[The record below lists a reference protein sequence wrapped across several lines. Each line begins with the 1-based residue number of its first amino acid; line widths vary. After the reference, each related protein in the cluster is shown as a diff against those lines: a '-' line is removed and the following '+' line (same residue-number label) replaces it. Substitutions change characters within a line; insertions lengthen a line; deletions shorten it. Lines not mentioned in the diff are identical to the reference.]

1 MDPTPSTRH
10 PRRHLTR
17 RDALG
22 AATAAAALA
31 PWSAWARETFPDRA
45 VRLIMPW
52 PPGGGGDTQTRL
64 VMQRVAELVGQPIV
78 VDNKAGA
85 NGMLGTRLAIA
96 APPDGHTL
104 LFGVNGQITL
114 GPLLNKNAGFDPLA
128 DLAPVSGLSVLK
140 MFLAV
145 PARSPYRTVHDL
157 VAAAKAEPGKLSYG
171 STGVGSMSHVAA
183 AQLAH
188 LSGTRMTHIP
198 YQSGSHVTRAMLAG
212 DLHFTFVVGGDL
224 SAQMQAGTMRP
235 LGVSGDARSAVL
247 PDIPTLQ
254 EQGVAGW
261 MPGDVW
267 FGIFAPARTPQ
278 PMLDAW
284 HGHIARA
291 LAEPEIT
298 QRLKSTYFAE
308 PWPVTPQVF
317 SAVLRKEM
325 SNFAQALKAAN
336 ITTA

>member
-1 MDPTPSTRH
+1 MALPIS
-10 PRRHLTR
+10 RRTVLAHMAALPAAG
-17 RDALG
+17 ALG
-22 AATAAAALA
+22 LA
-31 PWSAWARETFPDRA
+31 HAQAPAFPSRS

-64 VMQRVAELVGQPIV
+64 VMQRVAERVGQPIV

-85 NGMLGTRLAIA
+85 NGLLGTRLAIA

-104 LFGVNGQITL
+104 VFGVNGQITL
-114 GPLLNKNAGFDPLA
+114 GPLLNKDAGFDPLA

-145 PARSPYRTVHDL
+145 PANSPFRNVQDL
-157 VAAAKAEPGKLSYG
+157 VTAAKADPGKLSYG

-188 LSGTRMTHIP
+188 LTGTRMTHIP

-224 SAQMQAGTMRP
+224 SAQMKAGTMRP
-235 LGVSGDARSAVL
+235 LGVSGDTRSAVL

-261 MPGDVW
+261 MPGNVW
-267 FGIFAPARTPQ
+267 FGLFAPARTPQ
-278 PMLDAW
+278 LLLDTW
-284 HGHIARA
+284 HGHIARV
-291 LAEPEIT
+291 LAEPEIV
-298 QRLKSTYFAE
+298 QRLKATYFAE
-308 PWPVTPQVF
+308 PWPVDSREF
-317 SAVLRKEM
+317 GAALKSEIA
-325 SNFAQALKAAN
+325 NFAQALKAAN
-336 ITTA
+336 ITAA